1 MTLNAFN
8 HHNILITSITAAV
21 FGILTDGLRI
31 IAVVVELALT
41 DTASVVLRVGAEG
54 KVSDIRGIHHH

>member
-8 HHNILITSITAAV
+8 HHDILVTRITAAV

-31 IAVVVELALT
+31 ITVVGELALT
-41 DTASVVLRVGAEG
+41 NTASVVLRVGAESKASG
-54 KVSDIRGIHHH
+54 IRRIHHH